1 MKIAAQATN
10 LCYNDHMIIFDFNQV
25 AISNLMEQIGSSKTA
40 VEESLVRHMILN
52 SLRTYVKKFR
62 DSHGPEVII
71 ACDNKKYWRRDI
83 FPHYKASRK
92 KIREASGHDWAAIFD
107 CLAKIKQEL
116 KDYSPYKVIDVDT
129 AEADDIIAVLAMK
142 YSATQKVMILSSD
155 KDFAQLQKYPNVEQY
170 SPILKKH
177 IKEPLPAAQLKQL
190 IIRGDKGD
198 GIPNI
203 LSADDCFVTATR
215 QKPITEAKIIKWM
228 NQQPSEF
235 CTEEM
240 LRNYNRNEMLIDLI
254 KIPNGLKQNI
264 LDTYGDTKAK
274 TKQQFMNY
282 LMSNRLKNLLEV
294 IDEF

>member
-1 MKIAAQATN
+1 LKIAAQATN

-155 KDFAQLQKYPNVEQY
+155 
-170 SPILKKH
+170 
-177 IKEPLPAAQLKQL
+177 
-190 IIRGDKGD
+190 
-198 GIPNI
+198 
-203 LSADDCFVTATR
+203 
-215 QKPITEAKIIKWM
+215 
-228 NQQPSEF
+228 
-235 CTEEM
+235 
-240 LRNYNRNEMLIDLI
+240 
-254 KIPNGLKQNI
+254 
-264 LDTYGDTKAK
+264 
-274 TKQQFMNY
+274 
-282 LMSNRLKNLLEV
+282 
-294 IDEF
+294 

>member
-1 MKIAAQATN
+1 
-10 LCYNDHMIIFDFNQV
+10 MIIFDFNQV
-25 AISNLMEQIGSSKTA
+25 AISNLMEQIGSSKTP

-107 CLAKIKQEL
+107 CLSKIKQEL

-155 KDFAQLQKYPNVEQY
+155 KDFAQLQKYPNVDQY

-215 QKPITEAKIIKWM
+215 QKPITEVKIIKWM
-228 NQQPSEF
+228 NQQPAEF
-235 CTEEM
+235 CNEEM
-240 LRNYNRNEMLIDLI
+240 LRNYNRNELLIDLA
-254 KIPNGLKQNI
+254 KIPDGLKQNI